1 MNTLDGMTVEQLRE
15 LATRAQR
22 TADAQEKAQK
32 DEKDI
37 IPGDDGSVWEYG
49 GRYWTVAKGDVE
61 NERLLHSIPVEGGVV
76 RGWWCTTRFSTS
88 LVPEGGG
95 WPVGT
100 EAGQRCE
107 AYIKAVARLALRVRP

>member
-76 RGWWCTTRFSTS
+76 RGWWCTTRFSASDIPTH
-88 LVPEGGG
+88 GG
-95 WPVGT
+95 WVVCDRRG
-100 EAGQRCE
+100 E
-107 AYIKAVARLALRVRP
+107 AYTKAVARLALRVRP